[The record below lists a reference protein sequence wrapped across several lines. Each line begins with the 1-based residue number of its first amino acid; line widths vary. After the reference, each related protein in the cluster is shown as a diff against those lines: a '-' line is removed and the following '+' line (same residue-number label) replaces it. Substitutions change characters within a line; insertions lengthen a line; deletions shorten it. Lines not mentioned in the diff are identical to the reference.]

1 MSGGKRSPS
10 IAPLSLLR
18 RGRDGGRVGERG
30 SEGPHAH
37 LSGRCCCAER
47 RGGRQTHGKYWSRV
61 KYSYSTRARAGF
73 QSHKLGTRKHTRA
86 CTHKPPVPRE
96 SLGKIR
102 GAEGWALERG
112 RDAEREEEG
121 RSGAQGKMLFSR
133 WQAPSPCPLSLSV
146 FHMLS
151 LPSGSVYYV
160 CTPFFLHHPSHQCLH
175 LCAPFAVADFLHLIH
190 DHRGWDADL
199 RRNADNNDHQGPF
212 FQKSFHRSKCVW
224 WCFRLAC

>member
-160 CTPFFLHHPSHQCLH
+160 CTPFFSAPSFSPMPPLVR
-175 LCAPFAVADFLHLIH
+175 PFCSCWLFTFDSRSSRLGRRSTQK
-190 DHRGWDADL
+190 RGQQWSPRPL
-199 RRNADNNDHQGPF
+199 F
-212 FQKSFHRSKCVW
+212 SKVFSQVQMCVVM
-224 WCFRLAC
+224 L

>member
-10 IAPLSLLR
+10 IAPLSLPR
-18 RGRDGGRVGERG
+18 RGKDGGRVGERG

-37 LSGRCCCAER
+37 LSCRCCCAER
-47 RGGRQTHGKYWSRV
+47 RGEEGDKHTESTDRV
-61 KYSYSTRARAGF
+61 SSTRTARARAGF
-73 QSHKLGTRKHTRA
+73 ESHKLGTRKHTRA

-121 RSGAQGKMLFSR
+121 RSGATGKMLFSR

-175 LCAPFAVADFLHLIH
+175 LCPFCIF
-190 DHRGWDADL
+190 
-199 RRNADNNDHQGPF
+199 
-212 FQKSFHRSKCVW
+212 
-224 WCFRLAC
+224 